1 MTPIGHEGI
10 MFTVKGA
17 VQYIIIRKII
27 INFKSLIGI
36 AHAPHPRYVDL
47 SSSFGVLS
55 VFFLLTNNRSMI

>member
-1 MTPIGHEGI
+1 MTPTEHEGTMYI
-10 MFTVKGA
+10 DKGA
-17 VQYIIIRKII
+17 TKYIIIIKII

-36 AHAPHPRYVDL
+36 TYAPHPRYADL